1 MKDSLFALLLNL
13 FEQTISQLKEQPT
26 PAPETAKSVL
36 SEQSMDDYVPAVAM
50 PHVVSVRVE
59 QVKSAKKHSIRVFTP
74 LEQAKFTKAS
84 HQFLVRMTA
93 WGVITPELQELIINR
108 LVFSD
113 SRFVGLQETKWMVRN
128 TLANGLSLNQLAF
141 LDMVL
146 YQKEDQHPLH

>member
-13 FEQTISQLKEQPT
+13 FEQTISQLKEQQ
-26 PAPETAKSVL
+26 TAEKTKAVL
-36 SEQSMDDYVPAVAM
+36 REQSIENHVPAVST

-59 QVKSAKKHSIRVFTP
+59 QVKSAKQDSIRVFTP

-93 WGVITPELQELIINR
+93 WGVITPDMQELIINR

-113 SRFVGLQETKWMVRN
+113 SRFVGLQETKWTVRN
-128 TLANGLSLNQLAF
+128 TLANGLSSDQLAF